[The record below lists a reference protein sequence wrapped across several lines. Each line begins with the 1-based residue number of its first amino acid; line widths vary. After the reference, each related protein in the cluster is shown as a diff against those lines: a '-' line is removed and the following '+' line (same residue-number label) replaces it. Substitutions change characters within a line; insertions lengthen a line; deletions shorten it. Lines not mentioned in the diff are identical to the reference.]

1 MSDPDRPAHPFAGPL
16 AAMEA
21 EIAAAESR
29 GDPVMPQAYA
39 MVTRLRE
46 LMGALDGLEA
56 SLASTGQ
63 QVPDAATSGVVRD
76 VVRDDAPAKD
86 APATDTG
93 TSDADPR

>member
-1 MSDPDRPAHPFAGPL
+1 MSDADRPAHPFAGPL

-56 SLASTGQ
+56 SLGSTGLRL
-63 QVPDAATSGVVRD
+63 PDAGAVPPP
-76 VVRDDAPAKD
+76 PA
-86 APATDTG
+86 APATD
-93 TSDADPR
+93 DAGDR